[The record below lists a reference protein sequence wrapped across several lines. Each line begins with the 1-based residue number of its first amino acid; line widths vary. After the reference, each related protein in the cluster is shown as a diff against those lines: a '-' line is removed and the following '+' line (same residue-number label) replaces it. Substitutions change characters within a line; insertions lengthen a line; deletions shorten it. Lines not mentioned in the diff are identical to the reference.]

1 MWMQYPKVAE
11 LYSVDDQY
19 LIGSDL
25 LVKPVTSA
33 GATTSQVLFPLA
45 DCWYDVDTMQVM
57 ELLVGG
63 SGGFVAMTVDSGI
76 DKIPV
81 FQRGGSIIP
90 RKLRLR
96 RSSYLMIND
105 PYTLYVAL
113 NNELKAKGVLY
124 MDDETTFDHERRN
137 EFGVATF
144 TSDLG
149 SSIIIQNSVEL
160 GDESALQ
167 HTKDI
172 RMIERI
178 VVMGATKPKEIAL
191 THATSSTSTPIEF
204 QYDEKSKLLIIRKP
218 EVSALEQWSIT
229 FRD

>member
-1 MWMQYPKVAE
+1 MWMQYPKVPE

-57 ELLVGG
+57 GLPGG
-63 SGGFVAMTVDSGI
+63 SGKSVAITVDSGI

-105 PYTLYVAL
+105 PYTLYVVL

-124 MDDETTFDHERRN
+124 MDDETTFDHESRN
-137 EFGVATF
+137 EFGVASF

-149 SSIIIQNSVEL
+149 SSIILQNSVEL
-160 GDESALQ
+160 GGDSALQ
-167 HTKDI
+167 HAKDT

-191 THATSSTSTPIEF
+191 THVTSSTSTPLEF
-204 QYDEKSKLLIIRKP
+204 QYDEKSKILIIRQP
-218 EVSALEQWSIT
+218 DVSALEQWSIT
-229 FRD
+229 LKD

>member
-1 MWMQYPKVAE
+1 MQYSQVPE

-45 DCWYDVDTMQVM
+45 DCWYDVDTMQRM
-57 ELLVGG
+57 ELAGASGG
-63 SGGFVAMTVDSGI
+63 SVAITVESGI

-81 FQRGGSIIP
+81 YQRGGSIIP

-113 NNELKAKGVLY
+113 NNEMKAEGVLY
-124 MDDETTFDHERRN
+124 MDDETTFDHEKRN
-137 EFGVATF
+137 EYGVATF
-144 TSDLG
+144 RSDFG
-149 SSIIIQNSVEL
+149 ASIIIQNSVEL
-160 GDESALQ
+160 GNEGALQ
-167 HTKDI
+167 HARDT

-178 VVMGATKPKEIAL
+178 VVMGSSKPKEISL
-191 THATSSTSTPIEF
+191 THVTSSKAIPIEF
-204 QYDEKSKLLIIRKP
+204 QYDEKSKILIIRKP
-218 EVSALEQWSIT
+218 QVSALEQWTIT
-229 FRD
+229 FKG

>member
-1 MWMQYPKVAE
+1 MWMQYPKVPE

-57 ELLVGG
+57 KLPGG
-63 SGGFVAMTVDSGI
+63 SGESVAMTVDSGM

-113 NNELKAKGVLY
+113 DNELKAKGVIY
-124 MDDETTFDHERRN
+124 MDDETTFDHESRN

-160 GDESALQ
+160 GGESALQ
-167 HTKDI
+167 HAKDT

-178 VVMGATKPKEIAL
+178 VVMGATKPNEIEL
-191 THATSSTSTPIEF
+191 THLTSSASTPIEF
-204 QYDEKSKLLIIRKP
+204 QYDEKSKILIIRKP

-229 FRD
+229 FKG